1 MKKSV
6 LVLLGMVMMEK
17 GNYSLVLLR
26 QVIHGKV
33 ENLVIE
39 EDYFPANLGWGVPM
53 RFWVGAVLDV
63 DGDGVMEI
71 VLHAMY
77 YEGGWTSVHR
87 IEGDKVIKVLVAGW
101 GV

>member
-6 LVLLGMVMMEK
+6 LVLLGMVMTEK